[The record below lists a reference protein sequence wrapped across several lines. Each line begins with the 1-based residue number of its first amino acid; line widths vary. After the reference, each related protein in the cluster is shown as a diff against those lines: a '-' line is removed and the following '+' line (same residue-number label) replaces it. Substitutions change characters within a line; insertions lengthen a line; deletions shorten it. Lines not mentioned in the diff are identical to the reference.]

1 MFLEK
6 IEIVGFKSFAKKTVL
21 EFTKNGG
28 STRGITAIVG
38 PNGSGKSNV
47 AESIRWVLGEQG
59 MKSLRSKR
67 AEDVIFS
74 GSEVASRLSIA
85 EVSLYLNNEDRSAP
99 VDYSE
104 IVLTRKVNRDG
115 TGEYYINRNQVRLAD
130 VHYLVSQCS
139 IGQGSYAVIGQG
151 MVDEILSSSP
161 AERIRFFEEAAGI
174 RPLQL
179 RLDES
184 LRKLIQTE
192 ENLKTVEIQLSE
204 LSPRMRSLARQV
216 ERLEKHQHILDELT
230 SHQIEYF
237 GWQLHQLHEERKQ
250 YAGGFEE
257 LEVSR
262 SKEEGLVQ
270 QYQSELLGMMR
281 QGAES
286 NAAVELQREYQE
298 LAQERGRLRE
308 KELTEK
314 NKLLRDVRK
323 SITSVPVALYKGF
336 LSSVQSRVTRIES
349 ILNESVT
356 LEEQTQSIKEVVN
369 DVRQIIAEHEGH
381 VTEEKPSGAEEELR
395 RLGEAIVRVDE
406 KMEKLSRAIEDS
418 LEFERK
424 GKTKLW
430 QMQNALKDQQ
440 RRLNE
445 VVEALNSRKVQ
456 LARIDVRIEDV
467 TQAAN
472 QEIRGGVGAVNES
485 YHYREIDV
493 DSTVKRIAAL
503 KREIELTGGIDPEVK
518 TEFEQTKTRFDFLET
533 ESGDLRRAMDDLKN
547 VIHDLDTQMKRQFD
561 RSFKEIAEQ
570 FQIYVK
576 GLFGGGKARLDL
588 LERND
593 KPTESD
599 TEEDSPEKSVV
610 PMVKRTYNYAG
621 VEIEAMPP
629 GKKVQSVS
637 MLSGG
642 ERALTS
648 IALICAIIASHPSP
662 FVVLDEVDAA
672 LDEANSLRLAEILES
687 LSHKTQFVVITHN
700 RATMERSQ
708 ILYGVTM
715 GEDGIS
721 KVVGLKLEEAVK
733 HTNR

>member
-1 MFLEK
+1 M
-6 IEIVGFKSFAKKTVL
+6 
-21 EFTKNGG
+21 
-28 STRGITAIVG
+28 TAIVG
-38 PNGSGKSNV
+38 PNGSGKSNI

-59 MKSLRSKR
+59 MKSIRSKR

-74 GSEVASRLSIA
+74 GSEVASRLSFA

-104 IVLTRKVNRDG
+104 IVLTRRVNRDG
-115 TGEYYINRNQVRLAD
+115 SGEYYINRNQVRLAD
-130 VHYLVSQCS
+130 VHYLVSQCN

-161 AERIRFFEEAAGI
+161 AERIRLFEEAAGI

-204 LSPRMRSLARQV
+204 LSPLVKSLARQV
-216 ERLEKHQHILDELT
+216 ERLEKHQHVLDELT
-230 SHQIEYF
+230 SHQVAYF
-237 GWQLHQLHEERKQ
+237 GWQLRQLHEEREQ

-257 LEVSR
+257 LELSR
-262 SKEEGLVQ
+262 STEEGLVQ

-281 QGAES
+281 QRAES
-286 NAAVELQREYQE
+286 NVAMDLQREYQE
-298 LAQERGRLRE
+298 LVQERGRLRE
-308 KELTEK
+308 KELIEK
-314 NKLLRDVRK
+314 NKLLRDARK
-323 SITSVPVALYKGF
+323 SITTVPVALYKEF
-336 LSSVQSRVTRIES
+336 LSSVRVYAARIETILRSAVSLQEQSRS
-349 ILNESVT
+349 IQEA
-356 LEEQTQSIKEVVN
+356 VN
-369 DVRQIIAEHEGH
+369 DVWRLIQEHEGH
-381 VTEEKPSGAEEELR
+381 IAEEQSSGAEEELG
-395 RLGEAIVRVDE
+395 RLAKAIMQIDE

-424 GKTKLW
+424 EKTKVW
-430 QMQNALKDQQ
+430 QLQNALKDQQ
-440 RRLNE
+440 RKLNE
-445 VVEALNSRKVQ
+445 VTEALNTRKIQ

-467 TQAAN
+467 IRAAN
-472 QEIRGGVGAVNES
+472 QEVRGG
-485 YHYREIDV
+485 IDV
-493 DSTVKRIAAL
+493 VNSRYDHARIDVESTLRTIHSL
-503 KREIELTGGIDPEVK
+503 KREIELIGGIDPEVR
-518 TEFEQTKTRFDFLET
+518 TEFEQTKARFDFLEH
-533 ESGDLRRAMDDLKN
+533 ESGDLRRAMEDLKN
-547 VIHDLDTQMKRQFD
+547 VIHDLDTQMKMRFD

-570 FQIYVK
+570 FRLYVK
-576 GLFGGGKARLDL
+576 ELFGGGKAKLDL
-588 LERND
+588 LERQD
-593 KPTESD
+593 GQAES
-599 TEEDSPEKSVV
+599 EDGEGSHEKSVESV
-610 PMVKRTYNYAG
+610 VKRTYHYAG

-672 LDEANSLRLAEILES
+672 LDEANSFRLAEILES

-721 KVVGLKLEEAVK
+721 KVVGLKLEDAVK

>member
-6 IEIVGFKSFAKKTVL
+6 IEIVGFKSFAKKTIL
-21 EFTKNGG
+21 EFTKNGA
-28 STRGITAIVG
+28 TRGMTAIVG

-74 GSEVASRLSIA
+74 GSETASRQSIA

-184 LRKLIQTE
+184 LRKLVQTE
-192 ENLKTVEIQLSE
+192 ENLKTVEVQLSE
-204 LSPRMRSLARQV
+204 LNPRMKSLARQV

-230 SHQIEYF
+230 SLQIELF
-237 GWQLHQLHEERKQ
+237 GWQLNQLRDERNQ
-250 YAGGFEE
+250 YAGGFDE
-257 LEVSR
+257 LELSR
-262 SKEEGLVQ
+262 SREENLVQ
-270 QYQSELLGMMR
+270 QYQGELLGMMR

-286 NAAVELQREYQE
+286 NAAVELQREYQD
-298 LAQERGRLRE
+298 LAQERSRLRE

-314 NKLLRDVRK
+314 NKLLRDSRK
-323 SITSVPVALYKGF
+323 SITTVPVALYKGF
-336 LSSVQSRVTRIES
+336 LSSIQARITRIET
-349 ILNESVT
+349 ILSNAIS
-356 LEEQTQSIKEVVN
+356 LEEQSRSILEVVK
-369 DVRQIIAEHEGH
+369 DVRQLIREHEGH
-381 VTEEKPSGAEEELR
+381 VAEEKSSGVEEELQQ
-395 RLGEAIVRVDE
+395 LSGAIVLIDE
-406 KMEKLSRAIEDS
+406 KLEKLSRAIEDS

-440 RRLNE
+440 RKLNE
-445 VVEALNSRKVQ
+445 IIETLNARKVQ
-456 LARIDVRIEDV
+456 LARVDVRIEDV
-467 TQAAN
+467 MQAAN
-472 QEIRGGVGAVNES
+472 QEIRGGMEAVNDR
-485 YHYREIDV
+485 YRHREIDV
-493 DSTVKRIAAL
+493 DTTQRKIASL

-518 TEFEQTKTRFDFLET
+518 NEYEQTKTRFDFLEK
-533 ESGDLRRAMDDLKN
+533 ESGDLRRAMTDLKN

-570 FQIYVK
+570 FQLYVK
-576 GLFGGGKARLDL
+576 GLFGGGKARLEL
-588 LERND
+588 LERKDEPNELNEGGGIVEVAEIS
-593 KPTESD
+593 T
-599 TEEDSPEKSVV
+599 
-610 PMVKRTYNYAG
+610 MKRTYNYAG